1 MGTCRSCAFF
11 GGKREGKY
19 VAFYQCLHP
28 IRVGITGGRM
38 NDIKSTCVLH
48 EKRRKQKEET
58 NE

>member
-19 VAFYQCLHP
+19 VASYQCLHP

-38 NDIKSTCVLH
+38 NDLKSTCVLH
-48 EKRRKQKEET
+48 EKRRKKEVE
-58 NE
+58 